1 MFPHI
6 PQPRGRAA
14 RARGFTLLE
23 VLVTVAII
31 AVMASLL
38 TPAVRG
44 LMGVTGPRGGTNS
57 LMAVMEQ
64 ARLSAMQTGQ
74 TTFVGFP
81 FGASD
86 SEAAYSSVIVFRTAS
101 DEEQAEDSV
110 QFVPVTRWIRMPP
123 GVFIE
128 SDGLAA
134 TENVGAGVLPRL
146 QNEEVAT
153 LNVIA
158 FDRFGKLRGA
168 TTPVEIR
175 VGQKAEPTGN
185 FMPTSDQHF
194 RLTVQPLTG
203 RTRVVDQ
210 GKGQQG

>member
-1 MFPHI
+1 MFPRI
-6 PQPRGRAA
+6 PQPRSHAA
-14 RARGFTLLE
+14 RARGFTLME

-31 AVMASLL
+31 AVMSALL

-86 SEAAYSSVIVFRTAS
+86 PEVGYSSVIVFRAATA
-101 DEEQAEDSV
+101 EEQAQNSV
-110 QFVPVTRWIRMPP
+110 EYVPVTRWIRMPP

-128 SDGLAA
+128 SDGLGT
-134 TENVGAGVLPRL
+134 TENVGSGALPRL
-146 QNEEVAT
+146 QNENVAN

-158 FDRFGKLRGA
+158 FDRFGKLRGM
-168 TTPVEIR
+168 TSPVEIR

-185 FMPTSDQHF
+185 FLPTSDQHF
-194 RLTVQPLTG
+194 QLTVQPLTG
-203 RTRVVDQ
+203 RTQVVDR
-210 GKGQQG
+210 GKEQQG